1 MCITNAVYFINC
13 FLVFQL
19 AKSSNN
25 LVEQQR
31 AWATIGRT
39 WFVYADS
46 ALDATETEES
56 LMESQKAYLE
66 ALSVCDELQGITSET
81 ELLEMRSRLYL
92 NLGLVYDSKND
103 TPSARKFIDKAL
115 HIARYCKQ
123 LYNDYHALTVL
134 RKRHN

>member
-1 MCITNAVYFINC
+1 M
-13 FLVFQL
+13 
-19 AKSSNN
+19 AKSAHN

-39 WFVYADS
+39 WFVCSDS
-46 ALDATETEES
+46 APDAAEREES

-66 ALSVCDELQGITSET
+66 ALSICDELQGITSDT
-81 ELLEMRSRLYL
+81 ELLEMRARLYL

-115 HIARYCKQ
+115 HIARYSTVQDYGILIIVFYWKLKD
-123 LYNDYHALTVL
+123 LYFPYFH
-134 RKRHN
+134 